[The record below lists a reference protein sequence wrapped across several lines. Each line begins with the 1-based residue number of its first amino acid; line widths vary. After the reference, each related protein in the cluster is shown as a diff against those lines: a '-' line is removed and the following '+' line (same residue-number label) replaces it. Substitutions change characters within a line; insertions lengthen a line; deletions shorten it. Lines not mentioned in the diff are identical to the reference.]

1 MLIEF
6 CGLPGT
12 GKSTLARAL
21 ATRCPAVLLCID
33 EIEAGMRRNG
43 LTPEQTGVAAYSVA
57 HDIAASHLA
66 RGMLVIVDA
75 VSPIEEAR
83 AGWRGLAAEQ
93 GVAHLIVEAVCPD
106 LDEHRRRVENRA
118 NDLRGHRH
126 PVWDQVRERAAEYQ
140 PRTDD
145 RLILDTTQDVD
156 SCARQVADYVLA
168 RRP

>member
-21 ATRCPAVLLCID
+21 ARQSQAVLLRID
-33 EIEAGMRRNG
+33 EIEAGMRRSG
-43 LTPEQTGVAAYSVA
+43 LPAEQTGIAAYSVA
-57 HDIAASHLA
+57 HDLAASHLA

-75 VSPIEEAR
+75 VSPVEDAR
-83 AGWRGLAAEQ
+83 AAWRGVAAEQ
-93 GVAHLIVEAVCPD
+93 GVAHLIVETVCPD

-118 NDLRGHRH
+118 NDLRGHRL
-126 PVWDQVRERAAEYQ
+126 PVWEQVRERAAEYQ

-145 RLILDTTQDVD
+145 RLVLDTTQDVD
-156 SCARQVADYVLA
+156 RCARQVADYVLTPT
-168 RRP
+168 R